1 MIRHLVGLAVF
12 SLATLVA
19 ACGSGEDPEAAS
31 SSPRQVV
38 VRGAEP
44 AAPPSASAGGI
55 EIGPSETG
63 APEIV
68 ILPDPAP
75 ESRTRVVH
83 ETVVVDPPEAPA
95 PSGSDADL
103 TGAGAVLPA
112 PRPEGEATAAV
123 TLPAGRTQVFVTAST
138 RVTTDASQAGEP
150 VEAVTAEPV
159 VVNGEVVI
167 PEGSSVRG
175 RIESVDPG
183 EYPLRR
189 PSIEIVYD
197 RIETPDG
204 RVIPIEARTSGE
216 VGTVVQHPRGDH
228 DRMRNVLLGAGVG
241 AGVGGATG
249 GKRGALLGA
258 IAGAAMGAGV
268 GHGGIDW
275 CASVEPGDSILI
287 ILDRDAVV
295 PRGPVIVN
303 LSR

>member
-1 MIRHLVGLAVF
+1 MSPRR
-12 SLATLVA
+12 SLALVTLVA
-19 ACGSGEDPEAAS
+19 LAACGTGEDPSTEAG
-31 SSPRQVV
+31 PRRVV

-44 AAPPSASAGGI
+44 AAPPSTTARGI
-55 EIGPSETG
+55 EVGPEEA

-68 ILPDPAP
+68 ILPDPRP
-75 ESRTRVVH
+75 ETRTRVVH
-83 ETVVVDPPEAPA
+83 ETVAVDPPEAPA
-95 PSGSDADL
+95 PAGSDADL

-112 PRPEGEATAAV
+112 PRPSGDASTV

-138 RVTTDASQAGEP
+138 RLSTDASRAGDP
-150 VEAVTAEPV
+150 VEAVTAEPIV
-159 VVNGEVVI
+159 VDGEVVI
-167 PEGSSVRG
+167 PAGSTVRG
-175 RIESVDPG
+175 QVESVDPG

-189 PSIEIVYD
+189 PSLEIVYD

-204 RVIPIEARTSGE
+204 RVIPIDARASGE

-249 GKRGALLGA
+249 GKRGAVIGA

-275 CASVEPGDSILI
+275 CATVEIGDSILI

-295 PRGPVIVN
+295 RRGPVIMN

>member
-1 MIRHLVGLAVF
+1 MIRDLVGFAILSSIA
-12 SLATLVA
+12 LVT
-19 ACGSGEDPEAAS
+19 ACGGGEDPTAS
-31 SSPRQVV
+31 SDSPRRVV

-44 AAPPSASAGGI
+44 AAPPSAATGGL
-55 EIGPSETG
+55 EVGPSEA

-68 ILPDPAP
+68 ILPDPRP

-83 ETVVVDPPEAPA
+83 ETTVADPPQAPA

-112 PRPEGEATAAV
+112 PQPEGEASAV
-123 TLPAGRTQVFVTAST
+123 TLPAGRTQVFVAAST
-138 RVTTDASQAGEP
+138 RVTSDASRAGDP
-150 VEAVTAEPV
+150 VEAVTAEPIV
-159 VVNGEVVI
+159 VDGEIVI

-175 RIESVDPG
+175 RVESVDPG

-204 RVIPIEARTSGE
+204 RVIPIHARTSGE

-258 IAGAAMGAGV
+258 IAGAAMGAGI

-275 CASVEPGDSILI
+275 CSSVEPGDSILI

>member
-1 MIRHLVGLAVF
+1 MSRRLVGLAVLSSAAF
-12 SLATLVA
+12 VP
-19 ACGSGEDPEAAS
+19 ACGGGEEASAPDSG
-31 SSPRQVV
+31 RRVV
-38 VRGAEP
+38 VRGAQP
-44 AAPPSASAGGI
+44 VAPPSTTADGI
-55 EIGPSETG
+55 EIGPSEEA

-68 ILPDPAP
+68 ILPDPRP
-75 ESRTRVVH
+75 ETRTRVVH
-83 ETVVVDPPEAPA
+83 ETVVVDPPEVPA
-95 PSGSDADL
+95 PSGTEADL

-112 PRPEGEATAAV
+112 PRPEGEATAV

-138 RVTTDASQAGEP
+138 RVTSDDSQAGDP
-150 VEAVTAEPV
+150 VEAVTGEPIV
-159 VVNGEVVI
+159 VDGEVVV
-167 PEGSSVRG
+167 PEGSTVRG
-175 RIESVDPG
+175 RVESVDPG

-249 GKRGALLGA
+249 GKRGAVIGA

>member
-1 MIRHLVGLAVF
+1 MIRPLVRFGSVP
-12 SLATLVA
+12 LVA
-19 ACGSGEDPEAAS
+19 LAFACGGEERESAAD
-31 SSPRQVV
+31 SPRRVV

-44 AAPPSASAGGI
+44 AAPAGALDGIALGPSAEA
-55 EIGPSETG
+55 

-68 ILPDPAP
+68 ILPDPSP

-83 ETVVVDPPEAPA
+83 ETVVVDPPEALA

-112 PRPEGEATAAV
+112 PRPGGPETAAV
-123 TLPAGRTQVFVTAST
+123 TLPAGRTQVFVSAST
-138 RVTTDASQAGEP
+138 RVTSDESKAGDP

-159 VVNGEVVI
+159 VVDGEVVI

-275 CASVEPGDSILI
+275 CSTVEPGDSILI

>member
-1 MIRHLVGLAVF
+1 MNRVFVGLAVVSMTAF
-12 SLATLVA
+12 VG
-19 ACGSGEDPEAAS
+19 ACQKAENDSTSGDG
-31 SSPRQVV
+31 PRRVV

-44 AAPPSASAGGI
+44 VGPPSAAVGGL
-55 EIGPSETG
+55 EVGPSEA

-68 ILPDPAP
+68 ILPDPRP
-75 ESRTRVVH
+75 ESRTRVIH

-95 PSGSDADL
+95 PSGSEADL
-103 TGAGAVLPA
+103 TGAGAVLHA
-112 PRPEGEATAAV
+112 PRPEGEATAV
-123 TLPAGRTQVFVTAST
+123 MLPAGRTQVFVTAST
-138 RVTTDASQAGEP
+138 RVTTDANQAGDP
-150 VEAVTAEPV
+150 VEAVTAEPIV
-159 VVNGEVVI
+159 VDGKVVI

-175 RIESVDPG
+175 RIESIDPG

-204 RVIPIEARTSGE
+204 RVIPIHARTSGE

-249 GKRGALLGA
+249 GKRGAILGA

-275 CASVEPGDSILI
+275 CAGVEPGDSILI

-303 LSR
+303 LAR

>member
-1 MIRHLVGLAVF
+1 MTPRRTLAIV
-12 SLATLVA
+12 SLAALS
-19 ACGSGEDPEAAS
+19 ACGTGDAPDSDPGS
-31 SSPRQVV
+31 RRVV

-44 AAPPSASAGGI
+44 VAPPGAADDGLAV
-55 EIGPSETG
+55 GPEEG

-68 ILPDPAP
+68 ILPDPRP
-75 ESRTRVVH
+75 ETRTRVIH
-83 ETVVVDPPEAPA
+83 ETVYVDPPEASAPA
-95 PSGSDADL
+95 GSEADL
-103 TGAGAVLPA
+103 AGAGAVLPA
-112 PRPEGEATAAV
+112 PRPGGEAETV
-123 TLPAGRTQVFVTAST
+123 TLPARRTQVFVTAST
-138 RVTTDASQAGEP
+138 RVTSDDSRPGDP
-150 VEAVTAEPV
+150 VEAVTAEPIV
-159 VVNGEVVI
+159 VDGEVVI
-167 PEGSSVRG
+167 PQGSTMRG
-175 RIESVDPG
+175 RVESVDPG

-204 RVIPIEARTSGE
+204 RVIPVDARASGE

-249 GKRGALLGA
+249 GKRGAVIGA

-268 GHGGIDW
+268 GHGGVDW
-275 CASVEPGDSILI
+275 CAGVEPGDSILV

>member
-1 MIRHLVGLAVF
+1 MSPRR
-12 SLATLVA
+12 SLALVTLVA
-19 ACGSGEDPEAAS
+19 LAACGTGEDPSTEAG
-31 SSPRQVV
+31 PRRVV
-38 VRGAEP
+38 VRGTDP
-44 AAPPSASAGGI
+44 AAPPSTTARGI
-55 EIGPSETG
+55 EVGPEEA

-68 ILPDPAP
+68 ILPDPRP
-75 ESRTRVVH
+75 ETRTRVVH
-83 ETVVVDPPEAPA
+83 ETVAVDPPEAPA
-95 PSGSDADL
+95 PAGSDADL

-112 PRPEGEATAAV
+112 PRPSGEASTV

-138 RVTTDASQAGEP
+138 RLSTDASRAGDP

-159 VVNGEVVI
+159 VVDGEVVI
-167 PEGSSVRG
+167 PAGSTVRG
-175 RIESVDPG
+175 QVESVDPG

-189 PSIEIVYD
+189 PSLEIVYD

-204 RVIPIEARTSGE
+204 RVIPIDARASGE

-249 GKRGALLGA
+249 GKRGAVIGA

-295 PRGPVIVN
+295 RRGPVIMN

>member
-1 MIRHLVGLAVF
+1 MIRHLVGLAAL
-12 SLATLVA
+12 SSAAILVA
-19 ACGSGEDPEAAS
+19 CGADAET
-31 SSPRQVV
+31 SSPDSERRVV
-38 VRGAEP
+38 VRGAP
-44 AAPPSASAGGI
+44 LAAPPSAGTDGI
-55 EIGPSETG
+55 EIGPSEEA

-68 ILPDPAP
+68 ILPDPRQ

-95 PSGSDADL
+95 PRGSAADL

-112 PRPEGEATAAV
+112 PRPEGEATAV

-138 RVTTDASQAGEP
+138 RVTSDASQAGDP
-150 VEAVTAEPV
+150 VEAVTGEPIV
-159 VVNGEVVI
+159 VDGEVVI
-167 PEGSSVRG
+167 PEGSTVHG
-175 RIESVDPG
+175 RVENVDPG

>member
-1 MIRHLVGLAVF
+1 MIRHLVGLAVL
-12 SLATLVA
+12 SSATILA
-19 ACGSGEDPEAAS
+19 ACGGDAES
-31 SSPRQVV
+31 SAPDLERRVV
-38 VRGAEP
+38 VRGAP
-44 AAPPSASAGGI
+44 LAAPPGATDGI
-55 EIGPSETG
+55 EIGPGEEV

-68 ILPDPAP
+68 ILPDPRP
-75 ESRTRVVH
+75 DSRTRVVH
-83 ETVVVDPPEAPA
+83 ETVTVDPPEAPA
-95 PSGSDADL
+95 PSGADADL

-112 PRPEGEATAAV
+112 PRPEGEATAV

-138 RVTTDASQAGEP
+138 RVTSDASRAGDP
-150 VEAVTAEPV
+150 VEAVTGEPIV
-159 VVNGEVVI
+159 VDGEIVV
-167 PEGSSVRG
+167 PEGSTVRG
-175 RIESVDPG
+175 RVESVDPG

-189 PSIEIVYD
+189 PAIEIVYD

-258 IAGAAMGAGV
+258 ITGAAMGAGV

-287 ILDRDAVV
+287 ILDRDASV

>member
-1 MIRHLVGLAVF
+1 MIRLLVGFAAF
-12 SLATLVA
+12 SLTALFA
-19 ACGSGEDPEAAS
+19 ACGEEPAAS
-31 SSPRQVV
+31 DSARRVV
-38 VRGAEP
+38 VRGADP
-44 AAPPSASAGGI
+44 AMSPGAEAREGM
-55 EIGPSETG
+55 EIGPSAEA

-68 ILPDPAP
+68 ILPDERP

-83 ETVVVDPPEAPA
+83 ETTVVDPPEAPA

-112 PRPEGEATAAV
+112 PEPEGEASAV
-123 TLPAGRTQVFVTAST
+123 TLPAGRTQIFITAST
-138 RVTTDASQAGEP
+138 RVTSDASQAGDP
-150 VEAVTAEPV
+150 VEAVTDEPV
-159 VVNGEVVI
+159 VVDGEVVI
-167 PEGSSVRG
+167 PEGSTVRG
-175 RIESVDPG
+175 RVESVDPG

-204 RVIPIEARTSGE
+204 RVIPVQARTSGE
-216 VGTVVQHPRGDH
+216 VGTVTQHPRGDH
-228 DRMRNVLLGAGVG
+228 DRMRNILVGAGVG

-249 GKRGALLGA
+249 GKRGAILGA

-268 GHGGIDW
+268 GHGGTDW

-287 ILDRDAVV
+287 IFDRDAVV

>member
-1 MIRHLVGLAVF
+1 MIRHLVGPAIL
-12 SLATLVA
+12 SLASVVA
-19 ACGSGEDPEAAS
+19 CSAGEDPETAS
-31 SSPRQVV
+31 DTQRRVV

-44 AAPPSASAGGI
+44 ASPPSASADGI
-55 EIGPSETG
+55 ELGPSPET

-75 ESRTRVVH
+75 EARTRVVH
-83 ETVVVDPPEAPA
+83 ETVVVDPPEVPA
-95 PSGSDADL
+95 PSGADADL

-112 PRPEGEATAAV
+112 PRPEGEATAV

-138 RVTTDASQAGEP
+138 RVTSDASQAGEP
-150 VEAVTAEPV
+150 VEAITAEPV
-159 VVNGEVVI
+159 MVDGEVVI

-175 RIESVDPG
+175 RIESIDPG

-189 PSIEIVYD
+189 PAIEIVYD

-204 RVIPIEARTSGE
+204 RVIPIDARTSGE
-216 VGTVVQHPRGDH
+216 VGTVTQHPRGDH

>member
-1 MIRHLVGLAVF
+1 MTRTLV
-12 SLATLVA
+12 SLAALALAAIAA
-19 ACGSGEDPEAAS
+19 ACQAGADSADAD
-31 SSPRQVV
+31 SPRRVV
-38 VRGAEP
+38 VRGAD
-44 AAPPSASAGGI
+44 AVAPPSAAARGI
-55 EIGPSETG
+55 EVGPADG

-68 ILPDPAP
+68 ILPEP
-75 ESRTRVVH
+75 EPRTRTRVVR
-83 ETVVVDPPEAPA
+83 EIVPTDPPEAPA
-95 PSGSDADL
+95 PTGADADL

-112 PRPEGEATAAV
+112 PRPEGEETSV
-123 TLPAGRTQVFVTAST
+123 TLPAGRTQVFLTAST
-138 RVTTDASQAGEP
+138 RITSDESRAGDP

-159 VVNGEVVI
+159 VVDGEVVI
-167 PEGSSVRG
+167 PEGSTVRG
-175 RIESVDPG
+175 RVESVDPG

-204 RVIPIEARTSGE
+204 RTIPIEARTSGE
-216 VGTVVQHPRGDH
+216 VGTVTQHPRGDH

-249 GKRGALLGA
+249 GKRGAVIGA

-268 GHGGIDW
+268 GHGGVDW
-275 CASVEPGDSILI
+275 CAAVHPGDSILI
-287 ILDRDAVV
+287 IFDRDAVV

>member
-1 MIRHLVGLAVF
+1 MTRSLVCLAA
-12 SLATLVA
+12 LPLVA
-19 ACGSGEDPEAAS
+19 IAAACQGGADSTAD
-31 SSPRQVV
+31 SPRRVV
-38 VRGAEP
+38 VRGADP
-44 AAPPSASAGGI
+44 AAPPSSTARGI
-55 EIGPSETG
+55 EVGPAEG

-68 ILPDPAP
+68 ILPDPEP
-75 ESRTRVVH
+75 RTRTRVVH
-83 ETVVVDPPEAPA
+83 ETVPSDPPVA
-95 PSGSDADL
+95 PSPAGTDADL

-112 PRPEGEATAAV
+112 PLPEGEATAV
-123 TLPAGRTQVFVTAST
+123 TLPAGRTQVFLTAST
-138 RVTTDASQAGEP
+138 QITSDESRAGDP

-159 VVNGEVVI
+159 VVDGEVVI

-175 RIESVDPG
+175 RVESVDPG

-216 VGTVVQHPRGDH
+216 VGTVLQHPRGDH

-249 GKRGALLGA
+249 GRRGALIGA

-268 GHGGIDW
+268 GQGGVDW
-275 CASVEPGDSILI
+275 CATVHPGDSILI
-287 ILDRDAVV
+287 IFDRDAVV

>member
-1 MIRHLVGLAVF
+1 MIRPLVRFSAVPLFALA
-12 SLATLVA
+12 LA
-19 ACGSGEDPEAAS
+19 CSGEERGAAS
-31 SSPRQVV
+31 DSPPRVV
-38 VRGAEP
+38 VRGADP
-44 AAPPSASAGGI
+44 AAPPSAADGI
-55 EIGPSETG
+55 ELGPSAEA

-83 ETVVVDPPEAPA
+83 ETVVVDPPEAPS
-95 PSGSDADL
+95 PSGSEADL

-112 PRPEGEATAAV
+112 PRPDGPETAAV
-123 TLPAGRTQVFVTAST
+123 TLPAGRTQIFVSAST
-138 RVTTDASQAGEP
+138 RVTSDESRAGDP
-150 VEAVTAEPV
+150 VEALTAEPV
-159 VVNGEVVI
+159 VVDGEVVI

-204 RVIPIEARTSGE
+204 RVIPIDARTSGE

-275 CASVEPGDSILI
+275 CSTVEPGDSILI

>member
-1 MIRHLVGLAVF
+1 MSPRR
-12 SLATLVA
+12 SLALVTLVA
-19 ACGSGEDPEAAS
+19 LAACGTGEDPSTEAG
-31 SSPRQVV
+31 PRRVV

-44 AAPPSASAGGI
+44 ASPPSTTRGI
-55 EIGPSETG
+55 EVGPEEA

-68 ILPDPAP
+68 ILPDPRR
-75 ESRTRVVH
+75 ETRTRVVH
-83 ETVVVDPPEAPA
+83 ETIAVDPPEAPA
-95 PSGSDADL
+95 PAGSDADL

-112 PRPEGEATAAV
+112 PRPSGDASTI

-138 RVTTDASQAGEP
+138 RLSTDASRAGDP
-150 VEAVTAEPV
+150 VEAVTAEPIV
-159 VVNGEVVI
+159 VDGEVVI
-167 PEGSSVRG
+167 PAGSTVRG
-175 RIESVDPG
+175 QVESVDPG

-189 PSIEIVYD
+189 PSLEIVYD

-204 RVIPIEARTSGE
+204 RVIPIDARASGE

-249 GKRGALLGA
+249 GKRGAVIGA

-275 CASVEPGDSILI
+275 CATVEIGDSILI

-295 PRGPVIVN
+295 RRGPVIMN

>member
-1 MIRHLVGLAVF
+1 MIRPLVRFGAL
-12 SLATLVA
+12 SLTAFALG
-19 ACGSGEDPEAAS
+19 CGEGPDAAS
-31 SSPRQVV
+31 DTPRRVV
-38 VRGAEP
+38 VRGADL
-44 AAPPSASAGGI
+44 AAPPSAAADGI
-55 EIGPSETG
+55 ELGPSAEA

-95 PSGSDADL
+95 PSGSAADL

-112 PRPEGEATAAV
+112 PLPDGPETAAV
-123 TLPAGRTQVFVTAST
+123 TLPAGRTQIFVSAST
-138 RVTTDASQAGEP
+138 RVTSDESQAGDP

-159 VVNGEVVI
+159 VVHGEIVI

-189 PSIEIVYD
+189 PSMEIVYD

-275 CASVEPGDSILI
+275 CATVEPGDSILI